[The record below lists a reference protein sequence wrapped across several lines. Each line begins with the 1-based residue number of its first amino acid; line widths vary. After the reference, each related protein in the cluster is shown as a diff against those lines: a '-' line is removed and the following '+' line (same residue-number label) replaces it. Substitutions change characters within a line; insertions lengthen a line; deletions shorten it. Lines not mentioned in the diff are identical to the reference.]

1 MFIKI
6 CGDIINTNQIV
17 SIKPPQ
23 NPEIEFGYTIT
34 MSNDRTYRVD
44 KEMVDKILEMESE
57 K

>member
-23 NPEIEFGYTIT
+23 NPEIEICYTIT